1 VSSPSL
7 ASRRWGNE
15 FETLLELGQ
24 GGMATAYLARTL
36 GPDDFQR
43 LVVLKRLSLDL
54 AASSDA
60 VRRFM
65 AEARVGA
72 QLYHSNVVGTHRIDR
87 DAAGPFIVLDYVEG
101 GSVDELLSA
110 SLAQGRAL
118 PLRAV
123 LRIGL
128 DALAGLRAVHEATAP
143 SGRPLEILHRDLSLQ
158 NVLVGVHDGV
168 ARLSDFGV
176 AKSRLSATQTDPGCL
191 VGKVLYMAPECLRY
205 ESLGP
210 TADIYALGL
219 TLWLALA
226 GEDPWPD
233 EDVVEL
239 ARMIV
244 HDGVPP
250 LSERADVP
258 QGIVDV
264 LARACAM
271 RAADRFQSAREM
283 TLALEPFSTAGL
295 VASHEEVAS
304 LVSELLGDKLRHR
317 RELLANLAPDL
328 GGSSLHASS
337 RALAPTVPE
346 GHLQP
351 SPTPRVAR
359 APRARSRLPLV
370 LAGTAAA
377 LVAFAVARDHAPSDG
392 AVPATSGGNPES
404 ALERSPRRVAPAAV
418 SPSAPMIEPQHARIV
433 ASEMLPSAVPP
444 EPSTTPS
451 AMDLSSARQRA
462 VTRAPAG
469 TSPHTLATH
478 AGEHARNTSAP
489 SPVQP
494 PQTSAPTASGTR
506 TIQRANP
513 YR

>member
-1 VSSPSL
+1 LL
-7 ASRRWGNE
+7 AFRRWGNE

-43 LVVLKRLSLDL
+43 LVVLKRLSLEL
-54 AASSDA
+54 SASSEA

-101 GSVDELLSA
+101 GSVDELLDA
-110 SLAQGRAL
+110 SLEKGKAL

-128 DALAGLRAVHEATAP
+128 DALAGLRAVHEATAS
-143 SGRPLEILHRDLSLQ
+143 SGRPLEILHRDISLQ

-176 AKSRLSATQTDPGCL
+176 AKSRLSATRTDPGCL
-191 VGKVLYMAPECLRY
+191 VGKVLYMAPECLLY
-205 ESLGP
+205 EPMGP
-210 TADIYALGL
+210 TVDVYALGL

-233 EDVVEL
+233 EDVIEL
-239 ARMIV
+239 SRKIV

-250 LSERADVP
+250 LSEHADVP
-258 QGIVDV
+258 QGVADV
-264 LARACAM
+264 VARACAL
-271 RAADRFQSAREM
+271 RASDRFQSAREM
-283 TLALEPFSTAGL
+283 TLALEPFRAAGL

-304 LVSELLGDKLRHR
+304 LVSELLGDKLRYR
-317 RELLANLAPDL
+317 RELLASLAPEL
-328 GGSSLHASS
+328 GGSSLHVSR

-346 GHLQP
+346 RHLEP
-351 SPTPRVAR
+351 SPTPRVPRPVR
-359 APRARSRLPLV
+359 APRTSSRLPLV
-370 LAGTAAA
+370 LLFAA
-377 LVAFAVARDHAPSDG
+377 VMAVALATARDRASSG
-392 AVPATSGGNPES
+392 NVVPPTSANDLRG
-404 ALERSPRRVAPAAV
+404 ALERKPEGVPPSTLSPRSPVVEPQPASLVASEALPAVVPAPRPTTPGVLDTAPRSQRAVGRAPVPSPLAPAA
-418 SPSAPMIEPQHARIV
+418 S
-433 ASEMLPSAVPP
+433 ASERARPVAASPPLLPQPK
-444 EPSTTPS
+444 STPG
-451 AMDLSSARQRA
+451 
-462 VTRAPAG
+462 AG
-469 TSPHTLATH
+469 
-478 AGEHARNTSAP
+478 
-489 SPVQP
+489 
-494 PQTSAPTASGTR
+494 GTR
-506 TIQRANP
+506 GIQRENP

>member
-7 ASRRWGNE
+7 AFRRWGNE

-43 LVVLKRLSLDL
+43 LVVLKRLSLEL
-54 AASSDA
+54 SASPEA

-65 AEARVGA
+65 TEARVGA
-72 QLYHSNVVGTHRIDR
+72 QLYHSNIVGTHRIDR

-110 SLAQGRAL
+110 SLERGKAL

-128 DALAGLRAVHEATAP
+128 DALAGLRAVHEATAS
-143 SGRPLEILHRDLSLQ
+143 SGRPLEILHRDISLQ

-176 AKSRLSATQTDPGCL
+176 AKSRLSASRTDPGCL

-205 ESLGP
+205 EPLGP
-210 TADIYALGL
+210 TVDLYALGL

-233 EDVVEL
+233 EDVIEL
-239 ARMIV
+239 SRRIV

-258 QGIVDV
+258 REIADA
-264 LARACAM
+264 LARACAP
-271 RAADRFQSAREM
+271 RAVDRFQSAREM
-283 TLALEPFSTAGL
+283 TLSLEPLRAAGL

-304 LVSELLGDKLRHR
+304 LVSDLLGDKLKSR
-317 RELLANLAPDL
+317 RELLASLAPEL
-328 GGSSLHASS
+328 GVVSGLQVNRA
-337 RALAPTVPE
+337 ALAPTVPQRPIE
-346 GHLQP
+346 RYP
-351 SPTPRVAR
+351 APRSSR
-359 APRARSRLPLV
+359 APRALSRLPLV
-370 LAGTAAA
+370 LAFGVVM
-377 LVAFAVARDHAPSDG
+377 LVALLMARDRAASGDV
-392 AVPATSGGNPES
+392 VPGSPVSS
-404 ALERSPRRVAPAAV
+404 ARGVVPRSP
-418 SPSAPMIEPQHARIV
+418 E
-433 ASEMLPSAVPP
+433 AVPP
-444 EPSTTPS
+444 SAGSLRAPVVEPQQAKIVVSEALPLGIHPYPSTTPS
-451 AMDLSSARQRA
+451 ALDRPSRQRKVA
-462 VTRAPAG
+462 GAPA
-469 TSPHTLATH
+469 A
-478 AGEHARNTSAP
+478 AA
-489 SPVQP
+489 
-494 PQTSAPTASGTR
+494 PQTGAASALERARSAGSPLPALPQQTSTPSVAGPR
-506 TIQRANP
+506 GIQRDNP